1 MQEAVNVIHEM
12 ERVNANL
19 REVIFVHMNQNQT
32 GGGGGGS
39 AWGGDGGSFGSG
51 FMPPP
56 DVF

>member
-1 MQEAVNVIHEM
+1 M

-19 REVIFVHMNQNQT
+19 REVIFVHLNQNQ
-32 GGGGGGS
+32 GGGGSGSGS